1 MAGYRRPAPA
11 FPYEDALRKEAALV
25 RGRPGGGIDLDAA
38 AKELLALQRGLTG
51 DRKLIGARYMDE
63 RVRLSSYLLFYWPVS
78 YAQARA
84 MLRMAGIAPRS
95 GAVRVLDL
103 GSGPSPCGL
112 AAADHLAGIAPDAPP
127 EAAVR
132 ASVVACDPSAL
143 ALASAGRLAE
153 AAGRAFTGIPGWD
166 AAAEAPFP
174 NGPFDL
180 ITLGHVVNELWSGE
194 ADRIDR
200 RVRLLD
206 RCFGL
211 LAPDGALLLLEPAL
225 LSTGR
230 AALALRDRLAAS
242 GRRVLAPCVR
252 SGPCPALLAEGQ
264 TCHSDFAWDL
274 PRTVKELSARTGLDK
289 GLVKTTGFV
298 FAAGR
303 SSGRPDAAAPDLFR
317 VVSDPMVNKAGRV
330 RYLVC
335 GERGRFPLS
344 AKRGEGF
351 PAERAFFALKRSDLI
366 RVGSPAVRETGE
378 ALGPDTTIDPLQT
391 GPDTPAR

>member
-1 MAGYRRPAPA
+1 VAGNRGPATSA
-11 FPYEDALRKEAALV
+11 FRYEAALRKEAALV
-25 RGRPGGGIDLDAA
+25 RGRPGDGIDLDAA
-38 AKELLALQRGLTG
+38 AKDLLALQRGLTG
-51 DRKLIGARYMDE
+51 DRKLIGERYMDE

-112 AAADHLAGIAPDAPP
+112 AAADHLAGIAPGAPLG
-127 EAAVR
+127 AVAR
-132 ASVVACDPSAL
+132 ASLVACDPSAL
-143 ALASAGRLAE
+143 ALESAGRLAA
-153 AAGRAFTGIPGWD
+153 AAGCDFAAVPGWD
-166 AAAEAPFP
+166 AAASAVLPD
-174 NGPFDL
+174 GPFDL
-180 ITLGHVVNELWSGE
+180 IVLGHVVNELWSGE
-194 ADRIDR
+194 PDRIAR
-200 RVRLLD
+200 RARLLD
-206 RCFGL
+206 RCFEL

-230 AALALRDRLAAS
+230 DALALRDALVSA

-252 SGPCPALLAEGQ
+252 SGPCPALQAEGQ
-264 TCHSDFAWDL
+264 TCHSDFAWEV
-274 PRTVKELSARTGLDK
+274 PRAVRELSARTGLDK
-289 GLVKTTGFV
+289 GLVKTTGFA

-303 SSGRPDAAAPDLFR
+303 PAEDARFREAAQDRFR

-351 PAERAFFALKRSDLI
+351 PAERTFFSLKRSDLVRI
-366 RVGSPAVRETGE
+366 ASPAVRETGE
-378 ALGPDTTIDPLQT
+378 ALGPGTEIEKL
-391 GPDTPAR
+391 